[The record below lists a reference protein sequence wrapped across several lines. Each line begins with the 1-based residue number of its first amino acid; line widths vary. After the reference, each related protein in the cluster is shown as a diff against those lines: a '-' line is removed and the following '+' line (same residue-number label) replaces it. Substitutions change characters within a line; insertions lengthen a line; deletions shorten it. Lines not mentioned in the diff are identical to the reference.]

1 MKEIDFDLL
10 VNRFLEEYRR
20 NKDKSRMNISVT
32 LQEQI
37 EILRLIEKMRTKDG
51 SI

>member
-10 VNRFLEEYRR
+10 INRLLEEYRR
-20 NKDKSRMNISVT
+20 NKDKSTINIMLT

-37 EILRLIEKMRTKDG
+37 EVLRLIEKMREKD
-51 SI
+51 